1 MAGLGPGSGSM
12 ASYGSYGLPGGP
24 MASVASGATGFTSA
38 PSWSSVQGMHGLHP
52 AASTGS
58 TYSAGYGDPFGQAVA
73 AAGLA
78 GVAAGVPAAAM
89 GSQHQPPA
97 AAGSIGFDDAAFAP
111 ADDWRVLGDVQ
122 QWYRTLLTKE
132 KVGGGCCSW
141 AGAPLCPYKLVR
153 AGLASSGAANTSKSS
168 HAPHG
173 DWLACACHTQGIL
186 YEDTAL
192 QVGLQ
197 SRYVRSTGELL
208 LFLGNKQ
215 AGQPLS
221 GVSLVVSAP
230 SPAVQVV
237 LGQPPAQLAPKQQ
250 VQVGGELT
258 VCLVHRVSAQLL
270 SQACSC
276 SVAGHTCTRLRALLF
291 GAMQVLAQVTCLQ
304 PFQEPPR
311 LQLRY
316 SVGARQVVQDLPLPL
331 APHKFM
337 VPEPHIAK
345 EAFFDK
351 WKSYA
356 GEAVHQSCK
365 PGWCLLFVLA
375 SRGCLSC
382 VALSSCY

>member
-1 MAGLGPGSGSM
+1 MP
-12 ASYGSYGLPGGP
+12 P
-24 MASVASGATGFTSA
+24 VAAGATGFTSA

-58 TYSAGYGDPFGQAVA
+58 TYSGHGDPFGQAVA
-73 AAGLA
+73 AAGLTGA
-78 GVAAGVPAAAM
+78 AAGVPAAAM
-89 GSQHQPPA
+89 GLQHQQPPQQPAAA
-97 AAGSIGFDDAAFAP
+97 AAGSLGFDDAAFAP

-132 KVGGGCCSW
+132 K
-141 AGAPLCPYKLVR
+141 
-153 AGLASSGAANTSKSS
+153 
-168 HAPHG
+168 
-173 DWLACACHTQGIL
+173 GIM

-197 SRYVRSTGELL
+197 SRYTRSTGELL

-221 GVSLVVSAP
+221 GVSLVLSAP

-237 LGQPPAQLAPKQQ
+237 LGQSPAQLAPKQQ
-250 VQVGGELT
+250 V
-258 VCLVHRVSAQLL
+258 
-270 SQACSC
+270 
-276 SVAGHTCTRLRALLF
+276 
-291 GAMQVLAQVTCLQ
+291 QVLAQVTCLQ

-331 APHKFM
+331 ALHKFM

-356 GEAVHQSCK
+356 GPPLKMQQMLERGTPLGIDPTVLLLRGLNFGVEHLYLDPSPNNEAGAGYFMCGP
-365 PGWCLLFVLA
+365 PGGEQALLVQCRVEGNPLNRMQFRVTVAAPDAVLA
-375 SRGCLSC
+375 GTMKNM
-382 VALSSCY
+382 VAGQVLAAVA